1 MTVQAALPQESPSI
15 GAPNADPAATEAVD
29 AATDGAVSTT
39 ASPSSGFRLDLD
51 LGKQTESDAIAPRVR
66 RGAPD
71 WSGPVVSASTTHSAE
86 LMKRID
92 PETLLTLK
100 IESSNGTSERSK
112 AFQVR
117 VVAMHE
123 AHQNDKNMLEDQVAA
138 PQVEAQFAAL
148 QARTDELVKVEETFE
163 ADNQE
168 TIIKAVEEC
177 VAGAGP
183 RPSDAAAVDEVDR
196 TQVAEV
202 KGGSTC
208 CGVIQDFR
216 NSARRTRRRP
226 SACNIYRR
234 RCWNAFDRRRQCR
247 AKKRFGEQL
256 AKQQT
261 TTRLSAERA
270 QAQPDAKAAT
280 EAAIATATATAT
292 TSSAPAF
299 APKVDV
305 DALFVGKLK
314 ELEAGRLASQQQAVQ
329 AAVTE
334 ALARQATGND
344 AHVATQLQETRN
356 NMPGR
361 VHQKGHTDDGVQE
374 GGRDQAQGVRRLAQ
388 RSRTNFS
395 RRTGGSFA

>member
-1 MTVQAALPQESPSI
+1 
-15 GAPNADPAATEAVD
+15 
-29 AATDGAVSTT
+29 
-39 ASPSSGFRLDLD
+39 
-51 LGKQTESDAIAPRVR
+51 
-66 RGAPD
+66 
-71 WSGPVVSASTTHSAE
+71 
-86 LMKRID
+86 
-92 PETLLTLK
+92 
-100 IESSNGTSERSK
+100 
-112 AFQVR
+112 
-117 VVAMHE
+117 
-123 AHQNDKNMLEDQVAA
+123 MLEDQVAA

-208 CGVIQDFR
+208 CGVIQ
-216 NSARRTRRRP
+216 
-226 SACNIYRR
+226 
-234 RCWNAFDRRRQCR
+234 
-247 AKKRFGEQL
+247 
-256 AKQQT
+256 T

-280 EAAIATATATAT
+280 KAAIATATATAT

-314 ELEAGRLASQQQAVQ
+314 ELEAGRLASQQQAIQ

-334 ALARQATGND
+334 ALARQATEND

-361 VHQKGHTDDGVQE
+361 VAHELLQANGGVPLPDTTATPAAFGSAPSSPAPAPAPAAAPATPTLALRATSRAR
-374 GGRDQAQGVRRLAQ
+374 GGAAARLGAIRGGQGGELGTAA
-388 RSRTNFS
+388 
-395 RRTGGSFA
+395 TGASPNRQGAAGASEAPWN